1 MNDQVSDAS
10 SCACVSGSGENN
22 PPVASMRSLIADS
35 GLQNG
40 HPLSTSIRKDM
51 QRKGKGAKSDKP
63 FRIHPLPGLLD
74 HRDFSRVKIVS
85 GRCDIC
91 HEGAA
96 VFRCMEKQIGVC
108 EVCYGKMVRE
118 WNDRNGIH

>member
-1 MNDQVSDAS
+1 
-10 SCACVSGSGENN
+10 
-22 PPVASMRSLIADS
+22 
-35 GLQNG
+35 
-40 HPLSTSIRKDM
+40 M

-74 HRDFSRVKIVS
+74 HLGFVRVKVVS

-96 VFRCMEKQIGVC
+96 VFRSAEKQIGVC
-108 EVCYGKMVRE
+108 EGCYAKMVRK
-118 WNDRNGIH
+118 WNSNHGVY